1 MTQHFKTTLSALALS
16 VFAIGGV
23 AAGVTLISADAAIAK
38 SDNGGGNGSGNAGG
52 NGNGNGGLASELG
65 GLNAAKAN
73 PNALKNANP
82 NSQVGKIAAY
92 QEAAFETK
100 DAYSEWQD
108 AYADYLAHKDSYSG
122 PSSEDI
128 QDQLDA
134 ANATNADLDE
144 QISDL
149 DPADPDYEGKKSA
162 LEDQKVDTAGLES
175 DLATATEYE
184 TKLDELTEA
193 SNAAGAAYEEAQ
205 GAEAEALDTAA
216 GGRDLSDAA
225 VEELRDTLGL

>member
-65 GLNAAKAN
+65 GLNAA
-73 PNALKNANP
+73 NP

-108 AYADYLAHKDSYSG
+108 AYADYLTHKDSYSG

-184 TKLDELTEA
+184 AKLDELTEA

-205 GAEAEALDTAA
+205 EAEADALDTAA

>member
-65 GLNAAKAN
+65 GLNA
-73 PNALKNANP
+73 ANP

-162 LEDQKVDTAGLES
+162 LE
-175 DLATATEYE
+175 
-184 TKLDELTEA
+184 
-193 SNAAGAAYEEAQ
+193 
-205 GAEAEALDTAA
+205 
-216 GGRDLSDAA
+216 
-225 VEELRDTLGL
+225 

>member
-65 GLNAAKAN
+65 GLNAA
-73 PNALKNANP
+73 NP

-134 ANATNADLDE
+134 ANATNADLDD